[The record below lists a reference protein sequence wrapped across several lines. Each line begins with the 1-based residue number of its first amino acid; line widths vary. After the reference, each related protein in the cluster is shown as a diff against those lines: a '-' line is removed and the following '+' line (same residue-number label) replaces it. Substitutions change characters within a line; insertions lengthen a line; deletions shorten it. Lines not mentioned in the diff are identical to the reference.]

1 MGDLGGLDVANGTS
15 QTTSQWYTRNRENSI
30 AKTGTFIPSNKSNFN
45 TSNQG
50 DKTMTGERNIQMGSG
65 DYHETNIN
73 DQGSYVEGDYYH
85 NSAEKQ
91 NLADAA
97 NEIQQLLEQLSQNNP
112 TNTMTGNIKIA
123 GEVIEQIET
132 NPALMNR
139 VFSALKAGGVSAF
152 KQILNHP
159 AASFVIDALEEW
171 QNTKIQG
178 K

>member
-1 MGDLGGLDVANGTS
+1 
-15 QTTSQWYTRNRENSI
+15 
-30 AKTGTFIPSNKSNFN
+30 
-45 TSNQG
+45 
-50 DKTMTGERNIQMGSG
+50 MTGERNIKMGNG
-65 DYHETNIN
+65 NYNETKFGTVGNRETTIN
-73 DQGSYVEGDYYH
+73 DQGSYAEVQGDYYN

-112 TNTMTGNIKIA
+112 TNTMTGNMKIA
-123 GEVIEQIET
+123 GEVIEKIET

-139 VFSALKAGGVSAF
+139 VVSALRAGGLSAF
-152 KQILNHP
+152 KKILNHP
-159 AASFVIDALEEW
+159 AASFVIGALEGW